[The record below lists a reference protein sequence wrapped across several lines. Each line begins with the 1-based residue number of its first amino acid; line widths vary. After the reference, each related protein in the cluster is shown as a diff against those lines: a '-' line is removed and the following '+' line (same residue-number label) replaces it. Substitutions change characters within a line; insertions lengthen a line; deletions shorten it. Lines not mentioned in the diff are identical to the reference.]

1 MGKESKMP
9 KYEVIVFSNATDTYE
24 INADNIEEAGH
35 SWHDGKLIDETQDE
49 FIVHSIKIIEEV
61 TYENK

>member
-1 MGKESKMP
+1 VGKESKMP

-24 INADNIEEAGH
+24 IEALNIEEAGH

-49 FIVHSIKIIEEV
+49 FIVDSIKEITES
-61 TYENK
+61 